1 MVYAHGMSGLKP
13 RKHRWCKRRSSTLRE
28 WERELIGKQE
38 QLHEEEQKL
47 NEREELINNRFETLK
62 QSEKGLEVTCAMLER
77 DQAVLEQSE
86 TELISRTV
94 VVTDREEVL
103 FLTPFPFLDSYRFSS
118 RYWHFT

>member
-1 MVYAHGMSGLKP
+1 MVQEESI
-13 RKHRWCKRRSSTLRE
+13 LRE

-86 TELISRTV
+86 AELISRTV

-103 FLTPFPFLDSYRFSS
+103 FLTPYSFWIPIGSLQGIGISLNILLGFILRC
-118 RYWHFT
+118 